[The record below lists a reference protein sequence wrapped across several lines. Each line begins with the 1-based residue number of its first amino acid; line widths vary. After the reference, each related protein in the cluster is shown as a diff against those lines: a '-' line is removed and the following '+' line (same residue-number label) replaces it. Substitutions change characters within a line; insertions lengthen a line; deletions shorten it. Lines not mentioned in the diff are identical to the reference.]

1 MNICIIGQYPPQIG
15 GVATYTK
22 QLEDKLIEEGHNVY
36 VLTYKQDITQPTN
49 VFMANSLNIPVI
61 RGFSFI
67 ISSYFMLNRIVKE
80 KDIDI
85 IHANYILPPGLV
97 CVLNKSHAK
106 KVITV
111 HGSDINI
118 LPNNK
123 ILRHVI
129 KFVLNK
135 ADALYFVSEKLEEKA
150 INICGKNIQEKTTIT
165 PNTVS
170 TKKFKPLKGNKKIL
184 TKYQHPIVV
193 FIGNLVKQ
201 KGLIYLLEAKKL
213 SDTEYTLLIYGDGPE
228 KEVLQKY
235 IETNNLKNTFL
246 MGKTT
251 IPEQIIPESDIMVLP
266 SISEGA
272 SIIALESMSCGK
284 ALISTDSGNISNIIT
299 NNKDGIIIPPKNPQL
314 LSNAIDDLI
323 TNTKKREKIGEN
335 ARKLIINKYSNMNI
349 PYLKKE

>member
-22 QLEDKLIEEGHNVY
+22 RLEDKLIEEGHNVY

-201 KGLIYLLEAKKL
+201 KG
-213 SDTEYTLLIYGDGPE
+213 
-228 KEVLQKY
+228 
-235 IETNNLKNTFL
+235 
-246 MGKTT
+246 
-251 IPEQIIPESDIMVLP
+251 
-266 SISEGA
+266 
-272 SIIALESMSCGK
+272 
-284 ALISTDSGNISNIIT
+284 
-299 NNKDGIIIPPKNPQL
+299 
-314 LSNAIDDLI
+314 
-323 TNTKKREKIGEN
+323 
-335 ARKLIINKYSNMNI
+335 
-349 PYLKKE
+349 